1 MIQDFDTI
9 VEEMRNHGMPTP
21 REKQSLRVENSKE
34 IMHNAL
40 NYFLRYEELKEIWK
54 PEYNEVSEWLT
65 NTKGRGLFMYGNCGL
80 GKSLLGRFVIP
91 AIMLKYCR
99 KVVSVYSMGEVNKN
113 IDEVLT
119 RPIISIDDVGTE
131 DISNSYGNKRSAF
144 AEIMDEVEKK
154 GKLIIIST
162 NLDNEALTEK
172 YGIRVLERIIS
183 TTKRI
188 KFTGE
193 SLRR

>member
-40 NYFLRYEELKEIWK
+40 NYFLRYEELKAIWK

>member
-1 MIQDFDTI
+1 MQDFDTI

-21 REKQSLRVENSKE
+21 RERQSLRVENSKV
-34 IMHNAL
+34 ITQNAL
-40 NYFLRYEELKEIWK
+40 NYFLRLEEVKAIWK
-54 PEYNEVSEWLT
+54 PEYNEVSDWLA

-91 AIMLKYCR
+91 AILLKYCR

-131 DISNSYGNKRSAF
+131 DIANSYGNRRSAF
-144 AEIMDEVEKK
+144 SEIMDEVEKK

-162 NLDNEALTEK
+162 NLSMPELIEK
-172 YGIRVLERIIS
+172 YGTRVMERIIS
-183 TTKRI
+183 TTKRVQ
-188 KFTGE
+188 FEGE

>member
-1 MIQDFDTI
+1 MIQDFDSI
-9 VEEMRNHGMPTP
+9 IEEMKTHGMPLP
-21 REKQSLRVENSKE
+21 KERQSLRVENPKV
-34 IMHNAL
+34 IMQNAL
-40 NYFLRYEELKEIWK
+40 NYFLRFEAIKAIWK
-54 PEYNEVSEWLT
+54 PEYDDVSTWLE
-65 NTKGRGLFMYGNCGL
+65 NTQGRGLFMYGNCGL

-91 AIMLKYCR
+91 AILLKYCR
-99 KVVSVYSMGEVNKN
+99 KVVSVYSMNEVNKN

-131 DISNSYGNKRSAF
+131 DIANSYGNKRSAF

-162 NLDNEALTEK
+162 NLSNEELIEK
-172 YGIRVLERIIS
+172 YGTRVMERIIS

-188 KFTGE
+188 KFNGE
-193 SLRR
+193 SLRK